1 MANRTPSRG
10 QELAGTKR
18 ATEDQHGGGKDREVF
33 KKRSIHGMEVAN
45 AASGTGSGVGCGVG
59 LLGVGSGVGSGVM
72 CGHPCRSRQQAL
84 HFIVPPLECRPHLFH
99 SLDDRCPSFTQGAD
113 DA

>member
-1 MANRTPSRG
+1 MGGCRFFYVFSKPCASTCSNSVANRTPSRG

-45 AASGTGSGVGCGVG
+45 AASGIGSGVGCGVA
-59 LLGVGSGVGSGVM
+59 LLGVGSL
-72 CGHPCRSRQQAL
+72 RQ
-84 HFIVPPLECRPHLFH
+84 VKHL
-99 SLDDRCPSFTQGAD
+99 S
-113 DA
+113 